1 MPEAA
6 KDHTRQAPRT
16 EVDRHRFDLS
26 PGLFS
31 LLPPSMMKNDRFR
44 LIDAA
49 EDIAAITD
57 FLSTVFDD
65 TKVDWSME
73 QRFGLSLVVSAI
85 SRSVLDIGTLAQGK
99 IGELADRYE
108 EEKARADRLQQFV
121 DAEMPSSRH
130 TTSRARQ
137 SPDLTE
143 PCAEPQGKA
152 ARS

>member
-16 EVDRHRFDLS
+16 EVDHRCFDLS

-31 LLPPSMMKNDRFR
+31 LLPHQMMKNGRFR

-57 FLSTVFDD
+57 FLSAVLGE
-65 TKVDWSME
+65 KQADWSMT
-73 QRFGLSLVVSAI
+73 QKFGLSLVVSAI
-85 SRSVLDIGTLAQGK
+85 SQSVVDIGTLAENK
-99 IGELADRYE
+99 IGELAGRYE
-108 EEKARADRLQQFV
+108 EEKAREDRLQQSI
-121 DAEMPSSRH
+121 DAEMSSSRH
-130 TTSRARQ
+130 TAARARQ

-143 PCAEPQGKA
+143 PCAEPQGRA
-152 ARS
+152 ARA

>member
-26 PGLFS
+26 PGTFS
-31 LLPPSMMKNDRFR
+31 LLPHRMMENGRFR

-57 FLSTVFDD
+57 FVSTVFER
-65 TKVDWSME
+65 KEADWSE
-73 QRFGLSLVVSAI
+73 VQSFGLFLVVSAI
-85 SRSVLDIGTLAQGK
+85 SRSVLDIGTLAQDK
-99 IGELADRYE
+99 IGELADHYE
-108 EEKARADRLQQFV
+108 EEKARADRLQKVV
-121 DAEMPSSRH
+121 DAEMASSRH

-143 PCAEPQGKA
+143 PCAEPQGRA
-152 ARS
+152 ARA